1 MDRILRWRSH
11 INGRPWYHNKKTVIV
26 SPIEDV
32 NRKED
37 VKQEEIEKKPLQPEW
52 KDDEQKILRGDQYS
66 SYIVM
71 VEDDLEIRSFE
82 I

>member
-32 NRKED
+32 KSRGNRKKK
-37 VKQEEIEKKPLQPEW
+37 VKIQFNQNGKMTKKKYYEV
-52 KDDEQKILRGDQYS
+52 INIVH
-66 SYIVM
+66 IVM
-71 VEDDLEIRSFE
+71 EEDDLEIRSFE